1 MLRPRPAATLSRV
14 SWSPPAARYAVAAAL
29 AIAALSPLPARA
41 ADETEDDAFLV
52 PSKGEDVVRLD
63 DGRTIRCRLGPKEG
77 ANLRLEFPD
86 GAVVVPAAR
95 VAKAFRFKDYDGT
108 PRNDDEKAKL
118 AKGLDRWAGDWLTP
132 TRIAELRAKHLV
144 EEKKALADLRPAR
157 DWSARHIVVAG
168 VFKVQSDLPLSRV
181 REYAALLERYMDCL
195 RKEVQVPLPSIAPG
209 SVSVYIHRDRNA
221 FTKHA
226 ARDGGAGEHTIGY
239 FQPGSSLKPGHL
251 VLFDMPDDPAET
263 LDTLLH
269 ESTHFFL
276 HSVTGNRGSN
286 IRPWIDEGLSE
297 YLGGSTWKY
306 GRFQPGA
313 LQEGRLLWFQE
324 MMEREGVVPL
334 ARLTELSEATGS
346 KTVSEEDRF
355 GLDHYAEAWCF
366 VHFLFHGRNGYYS
379 GAIRDYLKSGKFTEG
394 TSYLLT
400 RLERKDWSVIEKQF
414 LEYARGL
421 KLTGGRAY
429 GKRALIRI
437 SENEIEGAKTD
448 LDAAERLA
456 GKDLPSLV
464 LAARAAVGL
473 GQKDRAAELLRRALE
488 LDPLDARLRLERA
501 WCLAGDD
508 GAKEARLAAA
518 LAPQDALIVARAGR
532 RERSRP
538 RPEGGDDGDDDPT
551 GGMFFPG
558 SYADQESATE
568 IAVAIKEGRIEE
580 ARKLVGTIK
589 DRETPLAVGLV
600 AVLDGVEKGA
610 EAFAATLG
618 ALRKF
623 GTPAEDL
630 ADAVGWATGVAF
642 HARKAALLAPGL
654 DALYASRPPG
664 TEPEWACWAMSHLI
678 SSNPARALELIDRG
692 IAAHPDSEQL
702 KGLRDAFNERE

>member
-1 MLRPRPAATLSRV
+1 MRRT
-14 SWSPPAARYAVAAAL
+14 PPAAGFAVAAAL
-29 AIAALSPLPARA
+29 ALAALTPLPAGA

-63 DGRTIRCRLGPKEG
+63 DGRTIRCRVGPKEG
-77 ANLRLEFPD
+77 ANLRLEFQD
-86 GAVVVPAAR
+86 GALVVPAAR

-118 AKGLDRWAGDWLTP
+118 ARGLDRWAGDWLTP
-132 TRIAELRAKHLV
+132 TRIAELRAKHLA

-157 DWSARHIVVAG
+157 DWAARHIVEAG
-168 VFKVQSDLPLSRV
+168 VFKVQSDLPRVRV
-181 REYAALLERYMDCL
+181 REYAALLEKYMDCL
-195 RKEVQVPLPSIAPG
+195 KKEVQLPLTSIAPG
-209 SVSVYIHRDRNA
+209 SVSVYIHRDRKA

-226 ARDGGAGEHTIGY
+226 AQDGGVGEHTIGY
-239 FQPGSSLKPGHL
+239 FQPGQSALKPGHL
-251 VLFDMPDDPAET
+251 VLFDMADDPDKT
-263 LDTLLH
+263 LDVLLH

-276 HSVTGNRGSN
+276 HAVAGSRSDR

-313 LQEGRLLWFQE
+313 LQEDRLLWFHE
-324 MMEREGVVPL
+324 MIERDAVVPL

-346 KTVSEEDRF
+346 KSVSEENRF
-355 GLDHYAEAWCF
+355 GLDHYAQAWCF
-366 VHFLFHGRNGYYS
+366 VHFLFHGRNAYYS

-394 TSYLLT
+394 TAYLLT

-437 SENEIEGAKTD
+437 SEDELAGASAD

-464 LAARAAVGL
+464 LAARAAREL

-488 LDPLDARLRLERA
+488 QDPLDARLRLERA
-501 WCLAGDD
+501 WCLAGED

-532 RERSRP
+532 RERSNKGS
-538 RPEGGDDGDDDPT
+538 EGGDDEDDAS

-558 SYADQESATE
+558 SDADRESATE
-568 IAVAIKEGRIEE
+568 ISVAIKDGRLEE
-580 ARKLVGTIK
+580 ARRLVGTIK

-600 AVLDGVEKGA
+600 AVLDGIEKGA

-618 ALRKF
+618 SLREI
-623 GTPAEDL
+623 GTPAEEL
-630 ADAVGWATGVAF
+630 GEAVGWATGVALQ
-642 HARKAALLAPGL
+642 ARKPDVLAKGL
-654 DALYASRPPG
+654 DVLYASRPPG
-664 TEPEWACWAMSHLI
+664 TEPEWACWAMSHMI
-678 SSNPARALELIDRG
+678 TSNPARALEVIERG
-692 IAAHPDSEQL
+692 IQAHPASEQL
-702 KGLRDAFNERE
+702 KGLRDAFNR